1 MRARPERIS
10 TSPAA
15 SFAVKRRR
23 DPRFDFAWHFH
34 PEVELT
40 WIVRSRGRRFV
51 GDSIEEYRDGDLVL
65 LGPNLPHT
73 WHSEPGR
80 HEAVVIQFAPDF
92 LGDLPELLGVR
103 KLIDR
108 ASRGLAF
115 GGRSLRAVAK
125 LFEET
130 ADVDGLPRLRALLG
144 ILERLAAARD
154 VRPLSS
160 RPFTEPRKTD
170 MERID
175 RVCRHLAERFAE
187 DVSLAEAAGVAHLS
201 VPAFCRFF
209 KSRTGKTLVGY
220 LTELRIG
227 RACRLLMETER
238 SVSDV
243 AYASGF
249 NNLSNFNRRFLAL
262 KGVPP
267 REYRNRFLPGVQTS

>member
-23 DPRFDFAWHFH
+23 DRRFEFAWHFH
-34 PEVELT
+34 PEIELT

-51 GDSIEEYRDGDLVL
+51 GDSIEDYRDGDLVL
-65 LGPNLPHT
+65 LGPDLPHT
-73 WHSEPGR
+73 WHSEPGL
-80 HEAVVIQFAPDF
+80 HEAVVVQFAPDF
-92 LGDLPELLGVR
+92 LGELPELRGLR
-103 KLIDR
+103 ALFDR
-108 ASRGLAF
+108 AARGLAF
-115 GGRSLRAVAK
+115 GARTLKSVSKHLDGL
-125 LFEET
+125 EE
-130 ADVDGLPRLRALLG
+130 VEGLPRLCALLAT
-144 ILERLAAARD
+144 LERLAAARD

-160 RPFTEPRKTD
+160 RPFSEPRKAD

-175 RVCRHLAERFAE
+175 RVCRHLAERYAE

-243 AYASGF
+243 GYASGF

-267 REYRNRFLPGVQTS
+267 RAYRARFRVQ